1 MIDTVED
8 YISGNITVDQ
18 ALGKL
23 RYTSPNNQICILSQ
37 SLLDKYLRFVDSERL
52 MIYEKGGR
60 YERARLWRKVAR
72 IIMRLAER
80 LQISPERALAIFYD
94 TRTCS
99 MLHDSKYGLHLMSD
113 DYILNDLLRELGDRQ

>member
-37 SLLDKYLRFVDSERL
+37 SLLESIYVLLIASGL

-60 YERARLWRKVAR
+60 YEEQVLWRKVAR

-94 TRTCS
+94 TRLVLCCMIAS
-99 MLHDSKYGLHLMSD
+99 MDF
-113 DYILNDLLRELGDRQ
+113 I

>member
-37 SLLDKYLRFVDSERL
+37 SLLDKYLRLLIASGL

-60 YERARLWRKVAR
+60 YERA
-72 IIMRLAER
+72 
-80 LQISPERALAIFYD
+80 SALEKGRPDYYATSGAFADIPGA
-94 TRTCS
+94 CAC
-99 MLHDSKYGLHLMSD
+99 HL
-113 DYILNDLLRELGDRQ
+113 L